1 MDIEKQIVL
10 INKELRN
17 SNLSLNK
24 IFKKLNINKNI
35 FEREIKN
42 TKYVYSI
49 DAREYYEKDDLFN
62 IKKKGSNIT
71 SNMTKSNTINLSKED
86 ISILRTL
93 IDNSEDILKIIKK
106 EKISI
111 TSSNTV
117 VTSIRMNEEIFRMT
131 KEYASKNNKT
141 IGSIINQSLL
151 DYLEINAIK

>member
-17 SNLSLNK
+17 SNLSLSK

-42 TKYVYSI
+42 TNYVYSI
-49 DAREYYEKDDLFN
+49 DEREYYKKNDLFN
-62 IKKKGSNIT
+62 LKNTESNIT
-71 SNMTKSNTINLSKED
+71 SNTTKSNVLNLSKED
-86 ISILRTL
+86 MNILKTL
-93 IDNSEDILKIIKK
+93 IDNSNDILKTIRK
-106 EKISI
+106 EKINI
-111 TSSNTV
+111 TNSNTI
-117 VTSIRMNEEIFRMT
+117 VTSIRINEEIFKMT

-151 DYLEINAIK
+151 DYLESNNKK